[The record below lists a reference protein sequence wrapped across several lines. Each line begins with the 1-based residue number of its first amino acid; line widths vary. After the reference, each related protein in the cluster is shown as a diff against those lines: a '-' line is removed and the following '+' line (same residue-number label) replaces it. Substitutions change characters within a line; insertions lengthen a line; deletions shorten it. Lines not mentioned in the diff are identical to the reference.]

1 MTGYQDRLGDYVDV
15 AERIRIFRER
25 YPNGSL
31 QPLNPEEPFRIVDLG
46 SATFIV
52 YIAAAYRDPDDP
64 RPGVG
69 SAWEPFPGRT
79 PYTKDS
85 ELMVAETSAWGRAI
99 VATLAADSK
108 KVASLDEVRARK
120 ATGDT
125 PRRPESDERH
135 PASQVLRAKPATD
148 PQRTLLGTMA
158 NERGYEIT
166 NERWASMSA
175 QDASDLIAHL
185 KTLPKVTKPK
195 KESPAP
201 AAPETDEE
209 PF

>member
-46 SATFIV
+46 SATYIV

-120 ATGDT
+120 AAGDT

-135 PASQVLRAKPATD
+135 PASQGGPRRATD
-148 PQRTLLGTMA
+148 AQRTLLGTMA

-195 KESPAP
+195 KKSPAP